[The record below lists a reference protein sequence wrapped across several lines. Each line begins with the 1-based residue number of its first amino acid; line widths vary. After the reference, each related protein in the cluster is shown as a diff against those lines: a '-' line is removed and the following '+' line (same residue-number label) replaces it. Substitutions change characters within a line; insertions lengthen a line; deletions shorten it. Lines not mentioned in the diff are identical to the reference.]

1 MINLFITFLIQIV
14 NFVIIIVISKYM
26 VLDPLMNNIK
36 KRHHTVEELNK
47 TIEEIRSEINR
58 LNIECEEKLKI
69 ARKKNM
75 DERQSTLS
83 RVELEIER
91 NIAEEKDHLSKEYK
105 TILNTIFDEY
115 DMAQHILKKEVAVL
129 SNDLVEKIL

>member
-1 MINLFITFLIQIV
+1 MINLDITFLIQIV

>member
-1 MINLFITFLIQIV
+1 
-14 NFVIIIVISKYM
+14 M